1 MTLRFVIAPA
11 RPNRSTLTQLR
22 MVIVTTTLVGC
33 LLHETGCLPAGKFK
47 MLKPLKPRGAHNI

>member
-1 MTLRFVIAPA
+1 MTLRFAIAPV
-11 RPNRSTLTQLR
+11 RPNRSTLPQLR

-47 MLKPLKPRGAHNI
+47 MLKPLSARRA